1 MSSLPKPQ
9 RGGAKQPVSFLFPVG
24 SLYCHA
30 FFHLRCRC
38 RVFDGSRRFQLG
50 SRLLQAEV
58 LSEAGLLSEAEV
70 LQAEVRPVLALEV
83 LQARLQA
90 GLLPEAEMLQAE
102 VRSVLALL
110 QAEVQAGLRTEV
122 LQAGLQAELLQE
134 GLQPV

>member
-1 MSSLPKPQ
+1 M
-9 RGGAKQPVSFLFPVG
+9 
-24 SLYCHA
+24 
-30 FFHLRCRC
+30 
-38 RVFDGSRRFQLG
+38 
-50 SRLLQAEV
+50 LQAEV
-58 LSEAGLLSEAEV
+58 LSEAGLLPEAQV

-102 VRSVLALL
+102 VRSFLALL
-110 QAEVQAGLRTEV
+110 QAEVLQAGLRTQV